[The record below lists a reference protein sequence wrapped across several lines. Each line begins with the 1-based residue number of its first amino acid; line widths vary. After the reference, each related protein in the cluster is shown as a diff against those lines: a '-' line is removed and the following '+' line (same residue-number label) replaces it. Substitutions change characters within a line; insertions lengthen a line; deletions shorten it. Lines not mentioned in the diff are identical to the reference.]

1 MMHYLR
7 KLWAW
12 LLCYGCQET
21 AATAIE
27 YALLVAFIAVFI
39 IGAVL
44 AIGGSLEGFYEQL
57 EALISSVY

>member
-1 MMHYLR
+1 MYYLR
-7 KLWAW
+7 KLWGQ
-12 LLCYGCQET
+12 LLCYKRQET

-44 AIGGSLEGFYEQL
+44 SIGGSLEGFFEEL

>member
-1 MMHYLR
+1 MHCLR
-7 KLWAW
+7 ELWLQ
-12 LLCYGCQET
+12 LLCYRRQET

-44 AIGGSLEGFYEQL
+44 AIGGSLDSFFIEL